1 MGQKSNLVSLR
12 FFKSPK
18 FYSRL
23 NFQEFLYSFLFL
35 KFLNFLFLKKKL
47 FLTNSFFF
55 FLKIKFF

>member
-18 FYSRL
+18 FYSRI

-35 KFLNFLFLKKKL
+35 KFLNFLFLKKNY
-47 FLTNSFFF
+47 F
-55 FLKIKFF
+55 